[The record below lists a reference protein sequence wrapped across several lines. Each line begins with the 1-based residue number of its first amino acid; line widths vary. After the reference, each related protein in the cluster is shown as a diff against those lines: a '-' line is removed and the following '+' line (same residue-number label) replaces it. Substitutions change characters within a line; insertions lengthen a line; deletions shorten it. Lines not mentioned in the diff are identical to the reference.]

1 MQTTD
6 ELLTA
11 TMGNRYVKNVKGF
24 SLVEVLVALL
34 LTGILTAAMFRVYIN
49 QHHSWMI
56 QDSVID
62 MQQNARTAIDELTR
76 QIRMAGYNLPNGL
89 NPLQGYNT
97 NPDTIILFYK
107 TIACDAPI
115 EHAMPNPSAELRCD
129 GHDVSCFQVN
139 QRAYIYDP
147 TLEQGE
153 FFTVTQVQT
162 SSSHIQ
168 HNTTTLSKSYPAGS
182 IIMSIGQVQYY
193 IDRTDTLHPNL
204 MVKVDNGAPQ
214 VYAENIIDLQF
225 NYVMKNG
232 TILDVPSI
240 PKDVRKVDIQL
251 LARTPLRDIKLTATP
266 YRYREYASNVYLR
279 NIGI

>member
-1 MQTTD
+1 MRTTD
-6 ELLTA
+6 GRRETTPCSSHMRNA
-11 TMGNRYVKNVKGF
+11 RGF

-49 QHHSWMI
+49 QHHAWMI

-76 QIRMAGYNLPNGL
+76 QVRMAGYGLPNGMT
-89 NPLQGYNT
+89 PLMGYNT
-97 NPDTIILFYK
+97 NPDTIVLFYK
-107 TIACDAPI
+107 TANCDAPI

-129 GHDVSCFQVN
+129 GHDVSCFHVN

-147 TLEQGE
+147 TLESGE
-153 FFTVTQVQT
+153 FFTITQVQT

-168 HNTTTLSKSYPAGS
+168 HNTTTLSRSYPQGS
-182 IIMSIGQVQYY
+182 IIMYVAQVQYY

-204 MVKVDNGAPQ
+204 MVRIDNGAPQ
-214 VYAENIIDLQF
+214 VYAENITDLQF
-225 NYVMKNG
+225 KYMTKNG
-232 TILDVPSI
+232 AIADVPTV
-240 PKDVRKVDIQL
+240 PKDVRKIGIQL
-251 LARTPLRDIKLTATP
+251 FARTPLRDPTMTATP